1 MMQVTEKLPPNDIG
15 TEDGFIGRVML
26 NPEIAPQ
33 AIEMVETRD
42 FYSQFSQAVWSA
54 IKSLTKAGI
63 TPDVHT
69 VHLQLSEKKYDT
81 PEVIRQRLA
90 QMAAPGHTT
99 PNITDCAEIIL
110 EKSRLRDMIS
120 LCDRM
125 INECYNTYTGAK
137 TSEQILNEFQDEILS
152 LQQNNTSRKRIEKI
166 ADLFPSVFA
175 ELEQA
180 NAGEESV
187 ATSLSTGIEDLDKKT
202 GGMPVGALTVVGGRS
217 GMGKSTFALDVAIKT
232 AKEGKSVVYFALEM
246 TSSQMIKKAIAN
258 VMSPNIPAISLFK
271 TNALS
276 PDDWENVI
284 TAESILSEYDFWL
297 QDKSTMSISQM
308 RTDIQ
313 EVCIRNGKGKVDL
326 VVVDYLQL
334 IQSDRRYQS
343 GNRVLEVD
351 AILKDLRVL
360 AKDYNCVVLGTAQIN
375 RGVEARADKRP
386 TMSDFRE
393 SGGIENEAS
402 VMLGLYR
409 EEYYD
414 KETTEKG
421 ILEVIA
427 LKSRFSDT
435 PTSKVLFDTQ
445 YGTFKPI
452 PTSY

>member
-1 MMQVTEKLPPNDIG
+1 MQVVTEKLPPNSIKS
-15 TEDGFIGRVML
+15 EEELIGRVML

-33 AIEMVETRD
+33 MLEMLQTKD
-42 FYSQFSQAVWSA
+42 FYSQSCQSVWNA
-54 IKSLTKAGI
+54 IKALTKAQMN
-63 TPDVHT
+63 PDMHAVS
-69 VHLQLSEKKYDT
+69 VRLSEQS
-81 PEVIRQRLA
+81 PEFAESIRANLA
-90 QMAAPGHTT
+90 RMVDQGELTF
-99 PNITDCAEIIL
+99 DCIDRAEIIL
-110 EKSRLRDMIS
+110 EKSRLRDIIS

-125 INECYNTYTGAK
+125 MHSCYHTLTGGE
-137 TSEQILNEFQDEILS
+137 TSEQILGQLQDEILS
-152 LQQNNTSRKRIEKI
+152 LQQSNTSRKRIERI
-166 ADLFPSVFA
+166 ADLFPAVFA

-180 NAGEESV
+180 NAGEDSV

-232 AKEGKSVVYFALEM
+232 AKEGKTVVYFALEM

-297 QDKSTMSISQM
+297 QDKSTLTISQM

-435 PTSKVLFDTQ
+435 PTAKVLFDTQ

>member
-1 MMQVTEKLPPNDIG
+1 MQVTEKLPPNDIG

-63 TPDVHT
+63 TPDANT
-69 VHLQLSEKKYDT
+69 VHLQLAEKKYDT

-90 QMAAPGHTT
+90 QMVAPGHTN
-99 PNITDCAEIIL
+99 PNISDSAEIIL

-125 INECYNTYTGAK
+125 INECYSTYTGGK

-152 LQQNNTSRKRIEKI
+152 LQQSNTSRKRIERI
-166 ADLFPSVFA
+166 ADLFPVVFA
-175 ELEQA
+175 ELEEA

-297 QDKSTMSISQM
+297 QDKSTLTISQM

-435 PTSKVLFDTQ
+435 PTAKVLFDTQ

>member
-1 MMQVTEKLPPNDIG
+1 MQVTEKLPPNDIG

-33 AIEMVETRD
+33 AIEMLETRD

-152 LQQNNTSRKRIEKI
+152 LQQSNTSRKRIERI
-166 ADLFPSVFA
+166 ADLFPAVFA

-180 NAGEESV
+180 NAGEDSV

-297 QDKSTMSISQM
+297 QDKSTLTISQM

-435 PTSKVLFDTQ
+435 PTAKVLFDTQ